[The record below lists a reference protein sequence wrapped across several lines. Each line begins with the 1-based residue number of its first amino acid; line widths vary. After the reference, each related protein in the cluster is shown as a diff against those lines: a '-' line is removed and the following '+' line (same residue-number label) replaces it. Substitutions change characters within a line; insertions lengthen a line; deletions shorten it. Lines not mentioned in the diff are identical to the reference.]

1 MGFGFFKASKSK
13 AQPKPPETSS
23 TDLRRKNSRTSAPTN
38 PSPRFLTNATPR
50 AQSFEAGQYRTLDPK
65 ADALDYTRTE
75 GISKGFLDDVMFD
88 FDSRLDLS
96 GNPETKKPELGSKKE
111 VEPRFKYELVQ
122 KTIPTYTYTPKVY
135 RLGTDS
141 AEDKTASHVDAS
153 SSTPKKSSK
162 DAARDADLVSGL
174 AEASFLFRK
183 VKSSNEIRETPSP
196 KAASRGETEAV
207 RFNRRARQNPGS
219 RPAVAG
225 SLNRSS
231 SRGRGRNRAPTKGV
245 SGESSGTESEDDSD
259 HVALAPSRHRSTSR
273 ARPVVQQH
281 SDSNA
286 KSLSST
292 NLTHLAQPKLSPSR
306 IRGRSVGPLPSPP
319 PSPSAGSGHERPQS
333 RSRSRSRMGRQIV
346 PSTSDEEE
354 DSESDDDVPLAGVR
368 MQAIENRQHRGRRRT
383 AATRAP
389 SSDSRSQAV
398 ESAGRRSIDVT
409 PGRSSRRNASEQAP
423 PPPTDNLLPSS
434 YTYSQQQAMA
444 ALAQQQQMWVAY
456 YQQAAVYQ
464 QAAYQQMQQQQ
475 VGNIPSAAPYAFP
488 GVMGQGMMPYGV
500 LPSAVPS
507 VAKKRS
513 KNLSKKKSGVSLRGN
528 EESVVV
534 EGAVSGDCAA

>member
-1 MGFGFFKASKSK
+1 MGFGFFKAAKNKGQSKS
-13 AQPKPPETSS
+13 PETSS

-65 ADALDYTRTE
+65 LDALEYTRTE
-75 GISKGFLDDVMFD
+75 GISTGFLDDVMFD

-111 VEPRFKYELVQ
+111 EPRFKYELVQ
-122 KTIPTYTYTPKVY
+122 KPTRTYTPKVY
-135 RLGTDS
+135 RLGTDN
-141 AEDKTASHVDAS
+141 AEDKTGSHADAS
-153 SSTPKKSSK
+153 SSTPKKPSK
-162 DAARDADLVSGL
+162 NAARDGDLVSGI

-183 VKSSNEIRETPSP
+183 VKSSNEIRETVSP
-196 KAASRGETEAV
+196 KAASTGETDAV
-207 RFNRRARQNPGS
+207 KFNRRARQNPGS
-219 RPAVAG
+219 RPAAG
-225 SLNRSS
+225 RPLNRSS
-231 SRGRGRNRAPTKGV
+231 SRGRGRSRAPAKGV
-245 SGESSGTESEDDSD
+245 SADSSGTESEDDSD
-259 HVALAPSRHRSTSR
+259 HVALAPSRHRSNSR

-292 NLTHLAQPKLSPSR
+292 NLTHLAQPKRSPSR
-306 IRGRSVGPLPSPP
+306 IRGRSVGPFPSPP
-319 PSPSAGSGHERPQS
+319 PSPSARSGHEGALS

-346 PSTSDEEE
+346 PPPSDDEE
-354 DSESDDDVPLAGVR
+354 DSESDEDVPLAGVR
-368 MQAIENRQHRGRRRT
+368 MQAIENRQHRGRRRV
-383 AATRAP
+383 AATLAP

-398 ESAGRRSIDVT
+398 EPAARKSLDIT

-423 PPPTDNLLPSS
+423 PPPTDSILPSS
-434 YTYSQQQAMA
+434 YAYSQQQAMA

-475 VGNIPSAAPYAFP
+475 VGNVPSAAPYVFP
-488 GVMGQGMMPYGV
+488 GVMGTGMMPYGV
-500 LPSAVPS
+500 LPSAVPA

-513 KNLSKKKSGVSLRGN
+513 KNLSKKKSGMSLRGKD
-528 EESVVV
+528 ESVVV